1 MSKNTVKKPTL
12 LSDYLNNENKPLKK
26 PPQASQVPVNLP
38 KSNVQKVS
46 PPSNIQSQAHQL
58 RMQNIEDDSDDD
70 H

>member
-26 PPQASQVPVNLP
+26 TPQTNPIPVNLP
-38 KSNVQKVS
+38 KSNVPKVLA
-46 PPSNIQSQAHQL
+46 PSNVQSQAHQL
-58 RMQNIEDDSDDD
+58 QMQNIEDDSDDD